1 MHRHATLEALQWT
14 LILMLTVMMGCSTP
28 ITSHDF
34 AATPTLKPDI
44 SDLRP
49 GAYCKIETQVS
60 PQANPRCTHVYSGTV
75 ASVTNHEIVL
85 NNAVDECTLEYGMP
99 VIDDIP
105 YMNMLLKR
113 GHTGHSEAGTVR
125 LPIAE
130 ITWTEICEPP
140 KSTLGSGK
148 GN

>member
-1 MHRHATLEALQWT
+1 MHRPTTLEALQWT
-14 LILMLTVMMGCSTP
+14 LILVLTAAGCSSP
-28 ITSHDF
+28 IASHDL
-34 AATPTLKPDI
+34 AATSALKPDI

-60 PQANPRCTHVYSGTV
+60 PQANPRCSHVYSGTV
-75 ASVTNHEIVL
+75 ASVTKHEIVL
-85 NNAVDECTLEYGMP
+85 NNAVDESTLEYGMP

-105 YMNMLLKR
+105 FMNMLLKR
-113 GHTGHSEAGTVR
+113 GHTGHSEVGTVR

-140 KSTLGSGK
+140 KSTPAAGK